1 MKRVVLISTFCDTEK
16 KVDILIKNLIKIKKL
31 NLDVFVYTPFR
42 LRDQVYELSDLVL
55 TSKENPVFDWPK
67 KANSHWISL
76 TVGSKIINMYTTS
89 PDYGFANLNQFKRL
103 SEIALKMEYDHF
115 FPLIYDSIIDEEIL
129 NIFKTESRSLFYKS
143 GRDYDVW
150 PLGLHLISFNRNSME
165 IFNSLITEDQYLKDL
180 SGDAFS
186 FIRNNIDKFDAI
198 IYDKVIY
205 DEIHIDNQEKLYN
218 DSIIEGVKCFIHK
231 NDYDDFIKI
240 IFYSLENKTK
250 IKISVDGN
258 INDYEIDDWVEIK
271 LDNVNFS
278 DLSIN
283 FNNKE
288 YDFGSIIKK
297 IKNNYI
303 EVFDNSDKN

>member
-1 MKRVVLISTFCDTEK
+1 MKRVVLISTFCDTEE
-16 KVDILIKNLIKIKKL
+16 KVDILIKNLTKIKKL

-103 SEIALKMEYDHF
+103 GEIALKMEYDHF

-129 NIFKTESRSLFYKS
+129 NIFKTESRNLFYKS
-143 GRDYDVW
+143 GRNSHVW
-150 PLGLHLISFNRNSME
+150 PLGLHLISLNRNSME

-180 SGDAFS
+180 SAEAFS
-186 FIRNNIDKFDAI
+186 FIHNNINKFDAT

-205 DEIHIDNQEKLYN
+205 DEIQIDNQEKLYN

-240 IFYSLENKTK
+240 IFYGLKKPEQIR
-250 IKISVDGN
+250 IKIDGDIRN
-258 INDYEIDDWVEIK
+258 YSIKDWDEIYIKNKNFNEFEIK
-271 LDNVNFS
+271 YQEKN
-278 DLSIN
+278 
-283 FNNKE
+283 
-288 YDFGSIIKK
+288 YDFTKVVSN
-297 IKNNYI
+297 IKNNFLEI
-303 EVFDNSDKN
+303 INSY